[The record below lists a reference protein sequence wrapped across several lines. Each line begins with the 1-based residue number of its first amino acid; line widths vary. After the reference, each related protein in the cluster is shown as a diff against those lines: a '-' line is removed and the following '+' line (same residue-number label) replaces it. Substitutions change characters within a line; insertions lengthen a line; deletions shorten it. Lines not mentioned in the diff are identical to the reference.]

1 MLRLD
6 SPVEELKG
14 IGKGRAQTLKKLNI
28 VNVSD
33 VLFHYPRDY
42 EDRSAVTPIA
52 ELEEDENAV
61 VIAGVKEE
69 PKTSYFKGMSIT
81 KAKIYDASGNINA
94 VWYNQ
99 PYVKNN
105 IKAGEKY
112 AFIGKMTRK
121 KNGAGEIQSPEVEK
135 IGENGWQGGIIPI
148 YPLCA
153 GLSQKVFRKIEDEAL
168 KALETGIKDNIPLY
182 IRKKYHLAERAFSIK
197 NIHRPESP
205 EAYLIARKRLVFEEL
220 FLLQTALLK
229 LKNEN
234 AADSSGIRM
243 DKTDMTPFFDA
254 LPFSF
259 TEAQKNVFAEIKDD
273 MSSGRVMNRLVQG
286 DVGSGK
292 TAVAMAAA
300 YMAVQN
306 GYQAVMMAPTE
317 VLAAQHFENFKA
329 IFDPLGIK
337 TTMIT
342 GGQKAAEKRRS
353 LAEAAS
359 GEADIIIGTHALIQ
373 AGTEYKNIGL
383 VITDEQHRFGVKQRQ
398 TLADKGGKPHIL
410 VMTATPIP
418 RTLALIL
425 YGDLDISIIDS
436 LPPGR
441 QSIDTFAVNSSYRE
455 RIYNFAK
462 KEIEKG
468 RQVYIICAMVEENEK
483 IEAESVLKYAEGL
496 RDTPLG
502 DRRIAVVH
510 GKMRSEEKDGILKD
524 FAAGKTDILVA
535 TTVIEVGINVPN
547 ATLMVIENAERFGL
561 AQLHQLRGR
570 VGRGSEKSYC
580 ILISDNKSEITR
592 QRLKTM
598 TKTSDGFKIS
608 ETDLKLRGPGEF
620 FGTRQHGLPALRIA
634 NLYSDMDILRQ
645 AQRAAGEVTENDPGL
660 EREEN
665 RDLRTELD
673 RLFLSDNIGI

>member
-69 PKTSYFKGMSIT
+69 PKTYYFKGMSIT

-94 VWYNQ
+94 G
-99 PYVKNN
+99 K
-105 IKAGEKY
+105 KY

-121 KNGAGEIQSPEVEK
+121 KNGAGEIQSPEIEK

-273 MSSGRVMNRLVQG
+273 MSSGRVM
-286 DVGSGK
+286 
-292 TAVAMAAA
+292 
-300 YMAVQN
+300 
-306 GYQAVMMAPTE
+306 
-317 VLAAQHFENFKA
+317 
-329 IFDPLGIK
+329 
-337 TTMIT
+337 
-342 GGQKAAEKRRS
+342 
-353 LAEAAS
+353 
-359 GEADIIIGTHALIQ
+359 
-373 AGTEYKNIGL
+373 
-383 VITDEQHRFGVKQRQ
+383 QR
-398 TLADKGGKPHIL
+398 
-410 VMTATPIP
+410 
-418 RTLALIL
+418 
-425 YGDLDISIIDS
+425 
-436 LPPGR
+436 
-441 QSIDTFAVNSSYRE
+441 
-455 RIYNFAK
+455 
-462 KEIEKG
+462 
-468 RQVYIICAMVEENEK
+468 
-483 IEAESVLKYAEGL
+483 
-496 RDTPLG
+496 
-502 DRRIAVVH
+502 
-510 GKMRSEEKDGILKD
+510 KDGCCY
-524 FAAGKTDILVA
+524 
-535 TTVIEVGINVPN
+535 
-547 ATLMVIENAERFGL
+547 
-561 AQLHQLRGR
+561 
-570 VGRGSEKSYC
+570 GRGVYGGAKRVSGRY
-580 ILISDNKSEITR
+580 DG
-592 QRLKTM
+592 
-598 TKTSDGFKIS
+598 SDGGA
-608 ETDLKLRGPGEF
+608 RGSAF
-620 FGTRQHGLPALRIA
+620 
-634 NLYSDMDILRQ
+634 
-645 AQRAAGEVTENDPGL
+645 
-660 EREEN
+660 
-665 RDLRTELD
+665 
-673 RLFLSDNIGI
+673 